1 MKKESKMGPVR
12 EILSLLV
19 AFDIKGML
27 LKPTTNGLLQFC
39 RYCFVGGIATIV
51 DWSVLYCTERL
62 GFHYLL
68 AAVFGFVSGLVCN
81 YVMSKKL
88 VFVGNS
94 AKVDARREF
103 IAYAAVGVAGLGL
116 TLVLMYILTEWL
128 KVYFLVSKIVA
139 TVLVLIWNFLGRKML
154 YR

>member
-1 MKKESKMGPVR
+1 MKEFF
-12 EILSLLV
+12 
-19 AFDIKGML
+19 AL
-27 LKPTTNGLLQFC
+27 LKDFDLKGIFLTPTKNGFLQFF
-39 RYCFVGGIATIV
+39 RYIFVGGIATIV

-94 AKVDARREF
+94 A
-103 IAYAAVGVAGLGL
+103 IAWYA
-116 TLVLMYILTEWL
+116 
-128 KVYFLVSKIVA
+128 SIVQA
-139 TVLVLIWNFLGRKML
+139 LPI
-154 YR
+154 

>member
-1 MKKESKMGPVR
+1 
-12 EILSLLV
+12 
-19 AFDIKGML
+19 
-27 LKPTTNGLLQFC
+27 
-39 RYCFVGGIATIV
+39 
-51 DWSVLYCTERL
+51 
-62 GFHYLL
+62 
-68 AAVFGFVSGLVCN
+68 
-81 YVMSKKL
+81 MSKKL